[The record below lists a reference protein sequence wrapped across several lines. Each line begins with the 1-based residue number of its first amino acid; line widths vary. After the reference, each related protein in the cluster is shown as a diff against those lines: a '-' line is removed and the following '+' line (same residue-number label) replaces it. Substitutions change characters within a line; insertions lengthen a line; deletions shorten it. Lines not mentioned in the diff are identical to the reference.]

1 MFNICVQ
8 IMGIKVSPQT
18 NTDKLLLARHSLYRG
33 LQARVAARLGVN
45 KSVVS
50 RVSRGKKKSK
60 RIEKAL
66 LSEARRIERSIQKAR
81 IFGKEAA

>member
-1 MFNICVQ
+1 MSN
-8 IMGIKVSPQT
+8 KVSQKT
-18 NTDKLLLARHSLYRG
+18 NTDNILLARHSLYRG

-50 RVSRGKKKSK
+50 RVAAGRKRSK

-66 LSEARRIERSIQKAR
+66 LSEARKIERSIRVR
-81 IFGKEAA
+81 IGKEAA

>member
-1 MFNICVQ
+1 MSN
-8 IMGIKVSPQT
+8 KVSQQSS
-18 NTDKLLLARHSLYRG
+18 TDDILLARHSLYRG

-50 RVSRGKKKSK
+50 RVAAGRKRSK

-66 LSEARRIERSIQKAR
+66 LSEARKIERSIR
-81 IFGKEAA
+81 LRVGKEAA